1 MRRHLSAEANVSAR
15 DLRSLLA
22 LAEEKP
28 VKRVLCV
35 SLEPRRRVV
44 GGVAIL
50 PWHEFLDGLWAGE
63 YSG

>member
-1 MRRHLSAEANVSAR
+1 
-15 DLRSLLA
+15 LRSLLA

-28 VKRVLCV
+28 VKRALCV